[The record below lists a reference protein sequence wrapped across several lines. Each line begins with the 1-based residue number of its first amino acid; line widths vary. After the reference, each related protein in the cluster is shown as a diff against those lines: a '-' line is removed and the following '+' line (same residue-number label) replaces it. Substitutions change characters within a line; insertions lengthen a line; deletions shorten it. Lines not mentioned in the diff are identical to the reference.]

1 MARKAVR
8 LSDIAE
14 KLGVSTVTVSNA
26 LANQR
31 GVSEELRE
39 RIKAMATEMGYQA
52 PGSQAAS
59 KTAVNIGVLVQERY
73 LGNGSSFYW
82 RLYQELAVA
91 CAAHNCLL
99 AFCVLKPD
107 EEKNTEIPVMISD
120 HRVDG
125 LIVMGEISR
134 AYLRKLERE
143 AGMPMIFLDFYAAEF
158 DVDCVISNNF
168 YGMYTATR
176 HLVKKG
182 HKKIAYVGSVKSNSS
197 IADRYFGYLKAVRQY
212 GLDERADWIVED
224 RVPGTME
231 IIEPNLP
238 KDMPTAFVCN
248 CDQTASMLIHELE
261 SSGYRVPEDVSVVG
275 YDNFLFMPVCD
286 ISITTYGVDMPEM
299 AKAAAER
306 IIARVK
312 GLDKGPGRLSIVSG
326 HLIEGQSVR
335 AIPEE

>member
-1 MARKAVR
+1 
-8 LSDIAE
+8 
-14 KLGVSTVTVSNA
+14 
-26 LANQR
+26 
-31 GVSEELRE
+31 
-39 RIKAMATEMGYQA
+39 MATEMGYQA

-107 EEKNTEIPVMISD
+107 EEKNIEIPVMISD

-134 AYLRKLERE
+134 AYLRKLEKE

-182 HKKIAYVGSVKSNSS
+182 HKKIAYVGS
-197 IADRYFGYLKAVRQY
+197 
-212 GLDERADWIVED
+212 
-224 RVPGTME
+224 GT
-231 IIEPNLP
+231 
-238 KDMPTAFVCN
+238 
-248 CDQTASMLIHELE
+248 
-261 SSGYRVPEDVSVVG
+261 
-275 YDNFLFMPVCD
+275 
-286 ISITTYGVDMPEM
+286 
-299 AKAAAER
+299 
-306 IIARVK
+306 
-312 GLDKGPGRLSIVSG
+312 RLSARCSA
-326 HLIEGQSVR
+326 LLSTADLSFSCNSEKLYRR
-335 AIPEE
+335 ARGNSEASLKQRNVQKCIYLWHPGNG

>member
-39 RIKAMATEMGYQA
+39 KIKEMASEMGYHA
-52 PGSQAAS
+52 PGTQIMA

-82 RLYQELAVA
+82 RLYQELAIA

-107 EEKNTEIPVMISD
+107 EEKNTVLPVMVSD
-120 HRVDG
+120 HRIDG

-134 AYLRKLERE
+134 AYLRMLEKE
-143 AGMPMIFLDFYAAEF
+143 AGMPMIFLDFFAAEF

-176 HLVKKG
+176 HLIKKG
-182 HKKIAYVGSVKSNSS
+182 HKKIAPS
-197 IADRYFGYLKAVRQY
+197 IL
-212 GLDERADWIVED
+212 
-224 RVPGTME
+224 
-231 IIEPNLP
+231 
-238 KDMPTAFVCN
+238 
-248 CDQTASMLIHELE
+248 
-261 SSGYRVPEDVSVVG
+261 
-275 YDNFLFMPVCD
+275 
-286 ISITTYGVDMPEM
+286 
-299 AKAAAER
+299 
-306 IIARVK
+306 
-312 GLDKGPGRLSIVSG
+312 
-326 HLIEGQSVR
+326 
-335 AIPEE
+335 

>member
-31 GVSEELRE
+31 GVSEKLRE
-39 RIKAMATEMGYQA
+39 KIKEMASEMGYHA
-52 PGSQAAS
+52 PGTQIMA

-82 RLYQELAVA
+82 RLYQELAIA

-107 EEKNTEIPVMISD
+107 EEKNTVLPVMVSD
-120 HRVDG
+120 HRIDG

-134 AYLRKLERE
+134 AYLRMLEKE
-143 AGMPMIFLDFYAAEF
+143 AGMPMIFLDFFAAEF

-176 HLVKKG
+176 HLIKKG
-182 HKKIAYVGSVKSNSS
+182 HEKIAYVGSVKSSNS
-197 IADRYFGYLKAVRQY
+197 IADRYFGYLKAMRQY
-212 GLDERADWIVED
+212 GLEEREEWIIED
-224 RVPGTME
+224 RTSGTME
-231 IIEPNLP
+231 IIEPKLP

-248 CDQTASMLIHELE
+248 CDYS
-261 SSGYRVPEDVSVVG
+261 
-275 YDNFLFMPVCD
+275 
-286 ISITTYGVDMPEM
+286 
-299 AKAAAER
+299 
-306 IIARVK
+306 
-312 GLDKGPGRLSIVSG
+312 
-326 HLIEGQSVR
+326 
-335 AIPEE
+335 

>member
-39 RIKAMATEMGYQA
+39 KIKAMATEMGYQA
-52 PGSQAAS
+52 PGSQS
-59 KTAVNIGVLVQERY
+59 VTKTAVNIGVLVQERY

-82 RLYQELAVA
+82 KLYQELAVA

-99 AFCVLKPD
+99 AFCVLKTD
-107 EEKNTEIPVMISD
+107 EEENTTIPAMISD
-120 HRVDG
+120 HRIDG
-125 LIVMGEISR
+125 LIVMGEVSR
-134 AYLRKLERE
+134 VYLRMLERE

-176 HLVKKG
+176 HLIKKG
-182 HKKIAYVGSVKSNSS
+182 HKKIAYVGSIKSNGS
-197 IADRYFGYLKAVRQY
+197 IVDRYFGYLKAIRQY
-212 GLDERADWIVED
+212 GIEERSDWLIED

-231 IIEPNLP
+231 IVEPKLP
-238 KDMPTAFVCN
+238 ENMPTAFVCN

-261 SSGYRVPEDVSVVG
+261 DNGYRVPEDVSVVG
-275 YDNFLFMPVCD
+275 YDNFLFMPVCNVA
-286 ISITTYGVDMPEM
+286 ITTYGVDMPEM

-312 GLDKGPGRLSIVSG
+312 GLDKGSG
-326 HLIEGQSVR
+326 HLIVISGNLVDGASVK
-335 AIPEE
+335 ALET

>member
-39 RIKAMATEMGYQA
+39 KIKAMATEMGYQA
-52 PGSQAAS
+52 PGSQS
-59 KTAVNIGVLVQERY
+59 VTKTAVNIGVLVQERY

-82 RLYQELAVA
+82 KLYQELAVA

-99 AFCVLKPD
+99 AFCVLKTD
-107 EEKNTEIPVMISD
+107 EEETVTIPAMISD
-120 HRVDG
+120 HRIDG
-125 LIVMGEISR
+125 LIVMGEVSR
-134 AYLRKLERE
+134 AYLRMLERE
-143 AGMPMIFLDFYAAEF
+143 SGMPMIFLDFYAAEF
-158 DVDCVISNNF
+158 DVDCIISNNF

-176 HLVKKG
+176 HLIKKG
-182 HKKIAYVGSVKSNSS
+182 HKKIAYVGSIHSNGS
-197 IADRYFGYLKAVRQY
+197 IVDRYFGYLKAIRQY
-212 GLDERADWIVED
+212 GIEERNDWIIED

-231 IIEPNLP
+231 IIEPKLP

-261 SSGYRVPEDVSVVG
+261 DNGYRVPEDISVVG
-275 YDNFLFMPVCD
+275 YDNFLFMPVCNVA
-286 ISITTYGVDMPEM
+286 ITTYGVDMPEM

-312 GLDKGPGRLSIVSG
+312 GLDKGPG
-326 HLIEGQSVR
+326 HLIVISGNLVEGASV
-335 AIPEE
+335 ITHP